1 MAVYEETAGRSS
13 TMNIRELLEAQASKN
28 PSKVFLYFDEQ
39 EVTYK
44 EFNEQINRA
53 ANVFLDL
60 GVKKGDRV
68 CFFLP
73 NCPEYLYAWFGLAKI
88 GAVLVPINTNYK
100 TEETKYIVNHAEAN
114 IILVHSSLRGVVD
127 TVRSETPLLKTLLLL
142 GEDTGDSASVSF
154 ENALEGASSDLG
166 PTDVSEDDLCEI
178 MYTSGTTGPSKGVMM
193 THKYWIINGYGYSYP
208 MDVKPEDRLFTCLPF
223 FHANAQGYSTMG
235 ALTAGASLIVVER
248 FSAGKFWDQIRHYK
262 ATVFNYIGAMLTIIS
277 KQPESEKDRDHH
289 VRVAYGTPAM
299 DKKFEDYME
308 QRFGITFVSG
318 YGLTECGLCLIQPL
332 HGLHKEKSMGLP
344 KQIPGFGF
352 VNEIKVVDENDWEVP
367 RGTVGEIVIKN
378 PAVTKGYYKDPELT
392 NRVIR
397 DNWLHTGDQAWMDED
412 GYFFFAD
419 RKKDVIRRRGENVSS
434 LEVENVINAHPKVLE
449 SAVIGVPSEFQDDEV
464 KAFVILKP
472 GETLEPLDLIQWCK
486 DRLAYFKVPRFIEF
500 RDEFPK
506 TPTHRIQKFKLK
518 EEKSD
523 PGKDCFDLEKTDF
536 KLR

>member
-1 MAVYEETAGRSS
+1 
-13 TMNIRELLEAQASKN
+13 MNIRELLETQTNKN
-28 PSKVFLYFDEQ
+28 PDKVFLYFNEQ
-39 EVTYK
+39 EITYK
-44 EFNEQINRA
+44 GFNENINKA
-53 ANVFLDL
+53 ANVFLNL

-73 NCPEYLYAWFGLAKI
+73 NCPEYLYAWLGLAKI

-100 TEETKYIVNHAEAN
+100 TEETKYIVNHSEAQ
-114 IILVHSSLRGVVD
+114 IILVHSSLKDVVD
-127 TVRSETPLLKTLLLL
+127 KIRSETPLLKTLLLL
-142 GEDTGDSASVSF
+142 GEDTGGSASISF
-154 ENALEGASSDLG
+154 GNALQSASSDLG

-193 THKYWIINGYGYSYP
+193 THRYWIINGYGYSHP
-208 MDVKPEDRLFTCLPF
+208 MDVKPKDRVFTCLPF

-248 FSAGKFWDQIRHYK
+248 FSASKFWDQIRHYK

-277 KQPESEKDRDHH
+277 KQPESDKDREHC
-289 VRVAYGTPAM
+289 VRAAYGTPAM
-299 DKKFEDYME
+299 DKKFEEYME
-308 QRFGITFVSG
+308 RRFGITFVSG

-332 HGLHKEKSMGLP
+332 YGLRKEKSMGLP

-352 VNEIKVVDENDWEVP
+352 VNEIKVVDENDQEVP
-367 RGTVGEIVIKN
+367 RGTVGEIAIKN
-378 PAVTKGYYKDPELT
+378 PAVMKGYYKDPELT
-392 NRVIR
+392 KKVIR
-397 DNWLHTGDQAWMDED
+397 DSWLHTGDQAWMDED

-464 KAFVILKP
+464 KAFVILRP
-472 GETLEPLDLIQWCK
+472 RETLEPLDLIKWCK

-500 RDEFPK
+500 RDTFPK
-506 TPTHRIQKFKLK
+506 TPTHRVQKYKLK

-523 PGKDCFDLEKTDF
+523 PDKDCFDLQRTDF